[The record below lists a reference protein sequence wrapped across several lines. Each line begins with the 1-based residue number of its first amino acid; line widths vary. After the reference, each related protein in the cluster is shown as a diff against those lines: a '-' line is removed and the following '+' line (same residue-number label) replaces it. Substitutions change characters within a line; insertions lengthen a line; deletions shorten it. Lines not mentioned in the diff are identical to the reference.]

1 MNGSHFCI
9 QDVPGLGDL
18 EQLLLAAK
26 SGKAVGPDGLAIEAF
41 RVHPT
46 AAALHLYPLML
57 KSFLGT
63 REPSEWRGGALMALA
78 KKAATVM
85 ECSNFRSIMLAS
97 TSGKLYHRLLRG
109 RLSPSLDSFKQ
120 GQQAGTSRGVGVDT
134 IALIVR
140 AFQGCA
146 TGRSNTTAITFYDV
160 KSAYYRVLRQ
170 TILKSPQ
177 EDRPLLELWHRTG
190 IPSSAVTE
198 LYGHLSKMA
207 LLEEAG
213 VSGHLQSAISD
224 LEPEVLLTATRR
236 GSRPGD
242 PLADLLFGFCMTG
255 YLTSVEKTL
264 QERHLSTAIPQ
275 THQDPPWHSWQLPT
289 TVQHASWADDY
300 AHLQQVTSAAG
311 LEEHVRSVAGVHTER
326 ATSVGMTLTFAEDKT
341 AAVLPIS
348 CQRPGVVDPVLN
360 PEGKP
365 GLIIKD
371 AVAMKEHF
379 MPLVDS
385 YRHLGGIITAN
396 SAPHADIAYRFSQ
409 ASAALRPLRRRLF
422 SEKNIPLTLRRTLLR
437 SLIVSRFVFACAIT
451 DLSSAIH
458 KRVWCR
464 HYTDLWAALYR
475 PSKPQ
480 DRPHSLEI
488 LRHAGATSPLLAL
501 AKARAVFL
509 ARLLEHGPGALLHL
523 LHVHWRRRPS
533 NSWLQQ
539 LIQDIKAVALYVP
552 AAGLLLQNC
561 CPVSA
566 LVEVLQQDPG
576 WWISKVRAAIKAYAA
591 DLHEWASR
599 RANVGSNP
607 AMPSPV
613 SSETA
618 RPFRCRWCS
627 ASFVLHKHVAL
638 HEARSHGALSPVRHY
653 TPHPYCL
660 GCHKW
665 YHTLERTQYHL
676 KRHKDCLL
684 RCLQVIRPLTQQEV
698 YDNEASEAKQ
708 RRAVKQGRWQQYS
721 AAAPPLD
728 FYGPRLPTYAEA
740 LEGLEEEDISLARL
754 GSLFFPDPEHV
765 IWIEESLS
773 RESTEGARAS
783 AAEFWMQRPIQVS
796 PQNSTAILDAPA

>member
-1 MNGSHFCI
+1 
-9 QDVPGLGDL
+9 
-18 EQLLLAAK
+18 
-26 SGKAVGPDGLAIEAF
+26 
-41 RVHPT
+41 
-46 AAALHLYPLML
+46 
-57 KSFLGT
+57 
-63 REPSEWRGGALMALA
+63 MALA

-539 LIQDIKAVALYVP
+539 LIQDIKAVALY
-552 AAGLLLQNC
+552 
-561 CPVSA
+561 
-566 LVEVLQQDPG
+566 DPG

-591 DLHEWASR
+591 DLHEWAS
-599 RANVGSNP
+599 
-607 AMPSPV
+607 
-613 SSETA
+613 
-618 RPFRCRWCS
+618 
-627 ASFVLHKHVAL
+627 
-638 HEARSHGALSPVRHY
+638 
-653 TPHPYCL
+653 
-660 GCHKW
+660 
-665 YHTLERTQYHL
+665 
-676 KRHKDCLL
+676 
-684 RCLQVIRPLTQQEV
+684 RPLTQQEV